1 MSDFHRVMT
10 SKTGAI
16 PLALILSVQVSCSRD
31 KHLADPQGHTY
42 ETVAIGEQHWMAA
55 NLRYD
60 VGEGSYCYNDDSL
73 QCEAMGR
80 LYTWTA
86 ALAAADQIPGWHL
99 PSREEW
105 QELIAFCG
113 PDSAGYRMLVSSAT
127 GFNPQWSGVRTSAGE
142 FKAGD
147 FKSGGFRGVNHWSS
161 SSADTNEALA
171 YSVALLDHLQMI
183 SPHNYPK
190 ANACSVRLLK
200 DR

>member
-1 MSDFHRVMT
+1 MFSEKMRT
-10 SKTGAI
+10 I
-16 PLALILSVQVSCSRD
+16 ALILLLPILLSCSHDRY
-31 KHLADPQGHTY
+31 LFDPQGNRY
-42 ETVAIGEQHWMAA
+42 QTVTIGEQVWMAA

-60 VGEGSYCYNDDSL
+60 VGDGTYCYDDDPL

-80 LYTWTA
+80 LYTWSA

-105 QELIAFCG
+105 EELIAFCG
-113 PDSAGYRMLVSSAT
+113 PDSAGYRKLISPAT
-127 GFNPQWSGVRTSAGE
+127 EFDPQWSGVRTSAAE

-147 FKSGGFRGVNHWSS
+147 FKPGGFRGVNHWSS
-161 SSADTNEALA
+161 STSDTNTALA

-183 SPHNYPK
+183 GPHNYPK
-190 ANACSVRLLK
+190 VNACSVRLLK